1 MKIQMSELVKSIKDA
16 LAKKHNLP
24 FSAYTSVKEQILVNV
39 PLVNPTLI
47 FVLNGQKKLGREGS
61 KVCNNGEFVFF
72 SGGVDIDMRNIPA
85 NSEYFALLIEFAH
98 EDFSGIEATM
108 DSNTIPGSNNNYFI
122 GKIHENLEQL
132 LQQFIQWSL
141 WAPAEIWALRR
152 REILQ
157 VINHLGYSG
166 VSSMAGPPSLS
177 RRVYQLLRDHVAD
190 DVTAE
195 NICNSL
201 SMSESTLRRRLKQEK
216 TTFQTLKDNVT
227 LGQGLHLLQ
236 SSRHAI
242 GYIAA
247 ECGYQSQSRFS
258 QRFKEKFGMTPSELR
273 KTRG

>member
-39 PLVNPTLI
+39 PLIKPTLI

-72 SGGVDIDMRNIPA
+72 AGGVDIDMRNIPA
-85 NSEYFALLIEFAH
+85 NSEYFALLIEFDC
-98 EDFSGIEATM
+98 EDFSVLEAVM
-108 DSNTIPGSNNNYFI
+108 DSGTEPESNKNYFI
-122 GKIHENLEQL
+122 GTIGENLEQL

-141 WAPAEIWALRR
+141 WAPADMWPLRR

-157 VINHLGYSG
+157 VINYLGYSC
-166 VSSMAGPPSLS
+166 VSSMAGQPNLS
-177 RRVYQLLRDHVAD
+177 HKVYQLIRDNAAD
-190 DVTAE
+190 DVSAE
-195 NICNSL
+195 IICKSL
-201 SMSESTLRRRLKQEK
+201 AMSESTLRRKLKQEK
-216 TTFQTLKDNVT
+216 TTFQSLKDDVT

-258 QRFKEKFGMTPSELR
+258 QRFKQKFGLTPSELR